1 MSLFAAI
8 RGAQVRCWGL
18 TRLRA
23 LPSVIN
29 GSQCRSRRMTTTP
42 TAASTSSNHSES
54 PISYIRNIG
63 IIAHVDAGKTTTTEQ
78 MLYNSGALRH
88 AGNVDHGDTVTDFL
102 PMERQRG
109 ITIQSAAITFNWP
122 KKDDHDLNTR
132 PHIINLIDTPGHVD
146 FRFEVERCMPILDG
160 AICVI
165 DGVEGVEAHT
175 ERVWSSAQEFK
186 IPRFIFV
193 NKLDREG
200 ASYKKSIQDIGLK
213 LNAMPLVCQIPWRED
228 DIMKGVVDVITGRVV
243 SLAGT
248 ADSPEQLSKT
258 TINESM
264 RDEIERARERLIELL
279 CEKDDELLEL
289 WTDHGKDL
297 PAEPIKRSIR
307 RVLSNG
313 DGSLIP
319 VFAGSSLKNIGV
331 VPLLNAVNDYLPSPL
346 DRPEL
351 EVSNGQKIQPLGQ
364 ILQPL
369 QNSKKHK
376 QPHVEALASV
386 FKVVNDSRRG
396 MLTWVRVYH
405 GILKKNTPLWNTHL
419 QGFERPLNI
428 MQISASQNME
438 VPYLAPGQIGALT
451 GLKTAR
457 TGDTLMVMSSNK
469 APPPELSHIQVR
481 PPEIPPAV
489 AFIVLDA
496 FSPTGAKNLETAL
509 ENASREDPSLR
520 WSKDEKTEQYTLS
533 GMGALHLEIARDR
546 LENHYK
552 AEAMWGKIV
561 VDYKESLSMQTPP
574 TRAVFDKMVAGN
586 TGIAACTVVIEP
598 LENHHTDAL
607 PRSSYIERDGNVIQ
621 IQFPGEDHSFDLDA
635 TRQHLINGAIA
646 GLARGPRRA
655 SPMYRCLVTLT
666 YDGETDY
673 FGTASGAH
681 LSGAA
686 RKAVKDALAAA
697 QQQNSI
703 TILEPVMRATI
714 VCPEAAAG
722 AIQHDLHSV
731 RGGRVLE
738 ARDMQDNSGA
748 NATEDV
754 SEININ
760 DIYAPP
766 DSYEFQKSLRET
778 RKGRLRML
786 QITAQVPLAEVLE
799 YDSVLRSKTSGHHS
813 LTMALDTFERVTGPR
828 EKALL

>member
-1 MSLFAAI
+1 MSLFTAI

-18 TRLRA
+18 ARLKA
-23 LPSVIN
+23 LPFGFES
-29 GSQCRSRRMTTTP
+29 SRCGVRPITSN
-42 TAASTSSNHSES
+42 AASESEN
-54 PISYIRNIG
+54 PIRYIRNIG
-63 IIAHVDAGKTTTTEQ
+63 IVAHVDAGKTTTTEQ
-78 MLYNSGALRH
+78 MLYNCGALRH

-109 ITIQSAAITFNWP
+109 ITIQSAAITFTWP
-122 KKDDHDLNTR
+122 KKEDLSPGIQ

-160 AICVI
+160 AVCVI

-175 ERVWSSAQEFK
+175 ERVWASAREFK

-213 LNAMPLVCQIPWRED
+213 LDGMPLVCQIPWWEND
-228 DIMKGVVDVITGRVV
+228 TVKGVVDVITGRVV

-248 ADSPEQLSKT
+248 ADTPEELSQAVLNDAIK
-258 TINESM
+258 
-264 RDEIERARERLIELL
+264 DEVGRARERLIELL

-289 WTDHGKDL
+289 WTEQGSSGL
-297 PAEPIKRSIR
+297 SSESIKKGIR
-307 RVLSNG
+307 RVLRSG
-313 DGSLIP
+313 DGALIP

-351 EVSNGQKIQPLGQ
+351 EIRNGDKTQPLGHILEPPQAGKKKKQAQ
-364 ILQPL
+364 IQ
-369 QNSKKHK
+369 
-376 QPHVEALASV
+376 ALASV
-386 FKVVNDSRRG
+386 FKVVSDPRRG

-405 GILKKNTPLWNTHL
+405 GLLKKNSPLWNTHL

-428 MQISASQNME
+428 MQISAAKTVE

-457 TGDTLMVMSSNK
+457 TGDTLMLMSSNQ
-469 APPPELSHIQVR
+469 APPPEVSNVQVR

-496 FSPTGAKNLETAL
+496 PSPTGAKAIEVAL

-533 GMGALHLEIARDR
+533 GMGTLHLEVSRDR

-552 AEAMWGKIV
+552 VDAIWGKIV
-561 VDYKESLSMQTPP
+561 VDYKESVMMQTPA
-574 TRAVFDKMVAGN
+574 TRAVFEKTVAGN
-586 TGIAACTVVIEP
+586 AGMAACTATVEP
-598 LENHHTDAL
+598 LDPGHIDSL
-607 PRSSYIERDGNVIQ
+607 DQSSYIERDGNIIRV
-621 IQFPGEDHSFDLDA
+621 QFSEEEENINFDVEA
-635 TRQHLINGAIA
+635 TRQHLVNGAIA
-646 GLARGPRRA
+646 ALARGSLRG
-655 SPMYRCLVTLT
+655 SPIYQCLVTLH
-666 YDGETDY
+666 YDVETDY
-673 FGTASGAH
+673 FGTTNGAH

-686 RKAVKDALAAA
+686 KQAVKAALDSAKK
-697 QQQNSI
+697 QNTIS
-703 TILEPVMRATI
+703 ILEPVMRATI
-714 VCPEAAAG
+714 VCPESAAG
-722 AIQHDLHSV
+722 AIQHDLHSA
-731 RGGRVLE
+731 RGGVVLE
-738 ARDMQDNSGA
+738 VRDMQDTAVNNDEARGSQIRV
-748 NATEDV
+748 E
-754 SEININ
+754 

-766 DSYEFQKSLRET
+766 DTYEFQKSLRET

-786 QITAQVPLAEVLE
+786 QITAKVPLAEVLE
-799 YDSVLRSKTSGHHS
+799 YDAVLRSKTSGHHT

>member
-8 RGAQVRCWGL
+8 RGTQARCY
-18 TRLRA
+18 RPIRPKA
-23 LPSVIN
+23 FSSVFIA
-29 GSQCRSRRMTTTP
+29 SQSRSRGVTT
-42 TAASTSSNHSES
+42 STSPAQPES
-54 PISYIRNIG
+54 PIRYIRNIG
-63 IIAHVDAGKTTTTEQ
+63 IVAHVDAGKTTTTEQ

-122 KKDDHDLNTR
+122 KPGGHNSNQQ

-160 AICVI
+160 AVCVI

-175 ERVWSSAQEFK
+175 ERVWSSAREFK

-213 LNAMPLVCQIPWRED
+213 LNGMPLVCQIPWWED
-228 DIMKGVVDVITGRVV
+228 DTMKGVVDVITGQVV

-248 ADSPEQLSKT
+248 TNSQERLSEIAVHSSIK
-258 TINESM
+258 
-264 RDEIERARERLIELL
+264 DEIGRARERLIELL
-279 CEKDDELLEL
+279 CERDDELLEL

-297 PAEPIKRSIR
+297 SSEAIKKSIR
-307 RVLSNG
+307 RVLSSG
-313 DGSLIP
+313 DGSIIP

-351 EVSNGQKIQPLGQ
+351 EVRNGKKIQPLGQ
-364 ILQPL
+364 ILQPS
-369 QNSKKHK
+369 QISKRQK

-386 FKVVNDSRRG
+386 FKVVNDARRG

-405 GILKKNTPLWNTHL
+405 GILKKNTPLWNANL

-428 MQISASQNME
+428 MQISASQTVE

-457 TGDTLMVMSSNK
+457 TGDTLMVMAANK

-496 FSPTGAKNLETAL
+496 TSPTGARILETAL
-509 ENASREDPSLR
+509 ENASREDPSIR

-533 GMGALHLEIARDR
+533 GMGTLHLEIARDR

-552 AEAMWGKIV
+552 AEAIWGKIV

-574 TRAVFDKMVAGN
+574 TRAVFDRTVAGN
-586 TGIAACTVVIEP
+586 VGTAACTAVIEP
-598 LENHHTDAL
+598 LESHYTDTL
-607 PRSSYIERDGNVIQ
+607 PRSSYIERDGNIIRVE
-621 IQFPGEDHSFDLDA
+621 FPGEDHPFDVDA
-635 TRQHLINGAIA
+635 TRQHLVNGAIA
-646 GLARGPRRA
+646 ALARGPRRS
-655 SPMYRCLVTLT
+655 SPIYKCLVTLT
-666 YDGETDY
+666 YDSATDY
-673 FGTASGAH
+673 FGTVSGAH
-681 LSGAA
+681 LSSAA
-686 RKAVKDALAAA
+686 KKAVKDALATA

-703 TILEPVMRATI
+703 TILEPVMHVTI
-714 VCPEAAAG
+714 ICPESAAG
-722 AIQHDLHSV
+722 AIQHDLHSA
-731 RGGRVLE
+731 RGGQVLE
-738 ARDMQDNSGA
+738 VRDLQDTSGA
-748 NATEDV
+748 NNAATGDA
-754 SEININ
+754 EINID

-766 DSYEFQKSLRET
+766 DSYDFQKSLRET

-786 QITAQVPLAEVLE
+786 QITAQVPLAEVLD

-813 LTMALDTFERVTGPR
+813 LAMALDTFERVTGPR